1 MSIWQDKT
9 VEERIAILQKTGE
22 NTNIEELAIEKD
34 WWVTITLK
42 ALFSTSFSS
51 FLLFKGG
58 TSLSKGKWKNIN
70 LQRFSEDIDISLSRN
85 WFIQTKEMKELYPF
99 ASCDNNNQLKNLRK
113 ASREIIFA
121 QLSPELNVQLT
132 DLGVKDFYV
141 ENVTTFI
148 KDGIEVPLDTDRD
161 PVVINIVYPSILG
174 DTNEYIQPKVKI
186 EISCMSMDEPYENR
200 TLTSLIYDS
209 FNEVDDSTQCI
220 IPTVL
225 PIRTFLEKAFLLNEE
240 YQKKVPRSERM
251 SRHLYDIERLM
262 DTCSGAA
269 INDAELYKNII
280 EHRKK
285 FYHISSVD
293 YESDKREQIKIWP
306 IGEIEQLF
314 KEDYNAMIESFIY
327 NENPL
332 TFVQLKGR
340 ILELEAKFRDD
351 V

>member
-34 WWVTITLK
+34 WWVAITLK
-42 ALFSTSFSS
+42 ALFRTSFSS

-70 LQRFSEDIDISLSRN
+70 LQRFSKDIDISLSRN
-85 WFIQTKEMKELYPF
+85 WFIQTEEMKELYPF
-99 ASCDNNNQLKNLRK
+99 ANCDNNNQLKNLRK

-141 ENVTTFI
+141 ENVTTLNKNGI
-148 KDGIEVPLDTDRD
+148 KVPIDTDRD

-186 EISCMSMDEPYENR
+186 EISCMSMDEPYGNR

-209 FNEVDDSTQCI
+209 FNEADDSTQCI

-262 DTCSGAA
+262 DTCSDAA
-269 INDAELYKNII
+269 INAIDII
-280 EHRKK
+280 ETSRAYSACNSLTTDKVV
-285 FYHISSVD
+285 FCESGFVD
-293 YESDKREQIKIWP
+293 AYGWS
-306 IGEIEQLF
+306 
-314 KEDYNAMIESFIY
+314 
-327 NENPL
+327 
-332 TFVQLKGR
+332 R
-340 ILELEAKFRDD
+340 I
-351 V
+351 